1 MSRRPSVDL
10 SVRLG
15 PLTLANPV
23 LTASGTY
30 GYGDE
35 YAHVQDPST
44 LGAIVTKTVTLKP
57 RVGNAPTRI
66 AETAAGMLNTI
77 GLENVGL
84 DAFRAQKLPKLAA
97 MGATVIASVGGETPR
112 ELERMLET

>member
-1 MSRRPSVDL
+1 MRRVARGRGAPRRTPAAAPLDL
-10 SVRLG
+10 SIRIG
-15 PLTLANPV
+15 PARLANPV

-35 YAHVQDPST
+35 YAHVQDPRR
-44 LGAIVTKTVTLKP
+44 LGAVITKTVTLRP
-57 RVGNAPTRI
+57 RTGNPPVRI

-84 DAFRAQKLPKLAA
+84 AAFRPF
-97 MGATVIASVGGETPR
+97 GRCVR
-112 ELERMLET
+112 